1 MSPSTA
7 YEDRLTE
14 EAYWDSQYEP
24 AASSVAPT
32 PPARTKGLLGRLR
45 GPRLRDLVQDYREH
59 LVWNVLYPRYLP
71 RRAGAK
77 LLEVGSAPGTH
88 LVQVHKSYGFDCYG
102 VEYTPRGAELNR
114 KVFRL
119 NGLDPANVIH
129 ADFFSPE
136 FQTRYRGYFDI
147 VLSRGFIEH
156 FRDVDRV
163 LSAHLNVIAPGGM
176 LAVTIPNLR
185 GINYGLAWFFC
196 KELLP
201 LHNLD
206 IMNGARCVRQGPV
219 GRERSLSRLSQA
231 RWGGAPLVQLTL
243 GLHRREAALMPRPQ
257 PWSLAA
263 TRAARCSVPAS
274 TRRSAPSHSI
284 ALRCAFLPL
293 RAAAVTFRPGAPG
306 TPPVQNCRGR
316 RG

>member
-32 PPARTKGLLGRLR
+32 PPARTKGLLGRLL

-206 IMNGARCVRQGPV
+206 IMNGERFSKLFEAQGLIPLFCGYYGGFSFHVVDNRPAGFKGPV
-219 GRERSLSRLSQA
+219 RDVCAKAQLVVNAAYRVFLKH
-231 RWGGAPLVQLTL
+231 GGAE
-243 GLHRREAALMPRPQ
+243 HR
-257 PWSLAA
+257 WFSSHLAFIGVKQ
-263 TRAARCSVPAS
+263 R
-274 TRRSAPSHSI
+274 
-284 ALRCAFLPL
+284 
-293 RAAAVTFRPGAPG
+293 
-306 TPPVQNCRGR
+306 
-316 RG
+316 